1 MEVSPAEKRSF
12 LIRQLLRGLLFLAVL
27 IGLFLIFNKIFPEEL
42 RERWFS
48 SIYDNTKLVI
58 AVFVGSEILFG
69 IVPPE
74 VFMLWAFRTGHLGN
88 YYLSIGVLS
97 IISYL
102 AGVFNFF
109 LGRRIKDT
117 LLFIKIRRLWLRKSL
132 LLFEKYGE
140 YLVIVA
146 SVTPIPFSAIALLS
160 GAGNLDPR
168 KYLKFSLWRIVRFF
182 VYAFILYQ
190 ASI

>member
-1 MEVSPAEKRSF
+1 MEVSPAEKRNF
-12 LIRQLLRGLLFLAVL
+12 LIRQLLRGLLFLAFL
-27 IGLFLIFNKIFPEEL
+27 IGLFLMFNKIFPEEL

-69 IVPPE
+69 IIPPE

-97 IISYL
+97 IISYF
-102 AGVFNFF
+102 AGSFNFF

-168 KYLKFSLWRIVRFF
+168 KYLKYSLWRIVRFF

>member
-1 MEVSPAEKRSF
+1 MEVSPVEKRNF
-12 LIRQLLRGLLFLAVL
+12 LIRQLLRGLLFLAFL
-27 IGLFLIFNKIFPEEL
+27 IGLFLMFNKIFPEEL

-69 IVPPE
+69 IIPPE

-97 IISYL
+97 IISYF
-102 AGVFNFF
+102 AGSFNFF

-168 KYLKFSLWRIVRFF
+168 KYLKYSLWRIVRFF

>member
-1 MEVSPAEKRSF
+1 MEVSPTEKRIF
-12 LIRQLLRGLLFLAVL
+12 LIRQLLRGLLFLALL
-27 IGLFLIFNKIFPEEL
+27 IGLFLVFNKIFPEEL
-42 RERWFS
+42 RERWFG
-48 SIYDNTKLVI
+48 SIYDNTQLVI

-69 IVPPE
+69 IIPPE
-74 VFMLWAFRTGHLGN
+74 VFMLWAFRTGHLGS
-88 YYLSIGVLS
+88 YYLSIALLS
-97 IISYL
+97 IISYS
-102 AGVFNFF
+102 AGAFNFF

-117 LLFIKIRRLWLRKSL
+117 LLFTKIRRLWLRKSL

-160 GAGNLDPR
+160 GAGNLDPK
-168 KYLKFSLWRIVRFF
+168 KYLKYSLWRIVRFF